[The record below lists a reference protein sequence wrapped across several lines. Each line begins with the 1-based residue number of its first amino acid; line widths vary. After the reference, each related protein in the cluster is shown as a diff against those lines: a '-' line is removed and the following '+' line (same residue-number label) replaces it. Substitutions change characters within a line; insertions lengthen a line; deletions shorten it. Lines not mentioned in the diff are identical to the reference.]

1 MVRAGEIDLRKYFLA
16 AGVFSCLFVTTVR
29 ADERRFFNSYGA
41 RTEPKGDVEYEQW
54 FNLKTS
60 TEEDRHF
67 KEYDF
72 RHELE
77 IGVTDHFQIGLYLSD
92 WKYENSRPLIDDK
105 RHRDRVSRGDWKDVA
120 AELIYNF
127 TDPVNDPIGLSVY
140 GEVKGGDELFE
151 LEGKV
156 ILEKDIGAWA
166 FVYNAT
172 LEAEWE
178 EKHLVE
184 DNGEIQQSA
193 GISYQFSPRFL
204 AGIELLHEIGIPDW
218 KGAQGKAEFYLGPNF
233 SYRAK
238 GWWFTITPLFQ
249 VSDIEDEPDFQLQF
263 VMGIDL
269 K

>member
-1 MVRAGEIDLRKYFLA
+1 MKLKHFLVAGLCSGLFGI
-16 AGVFSCLFVTTVR
+16 GVQ
-29 ADERRFFNSYGA
+29 ADERRFFNIYGA
-41 RTEPKGDVEYEQW
+41 RTESKGDVEYEQW
-54 FNLKTS
+54 FNWKTS
-60 TEEDRHF
+60 TEEDRQF

-92 WKYENSRPLIDDK
+92 WQYENSRPIIDDK
-105 RHRDRVSRGDWKDVA
+105 GHRDRVSRGDWNDVA
-120 AELIYNF
+120 AEMIYNF

-140 GEVKGGDELFE
+140 GEVKGGEKLFE
-151 LEGKV
+151 LESKL
-156 ILEKDIGAWA
+156 ILEKDFGAWA
-166 FVYNAT
+166 IAYNLA

-178 EKHLVE
+178 EKHWVE
-184 DNGEIQQSA
+184 DNGEIQQTA
-193 GISYQFSPRFL
+193 GISYQFSPKFL
-204 AGIELLHEIGIPDW
+204 AGIELVHEIGIPDW
-218 KGAQGKAEFYLGPNF
+218 KGAKGKAEFYLGPNF

-238 GWWFTITPLFQ
+238 SWWFTITPLFQ